1 MKKFLAL
8 VLILF
13 FSAPCFSASIFQGGV
28 SEEGTGTSSR
38 IIDRNTGVGVG
49 GANVILPKQRY
60 STKTD
65 ANGYYSLKDISV
77 SYNTSIVF
85 EKTGYSSSV
94 YNIVS
99 YPSQGTLFLD
109 MALRQK

>member
-1 MKKFLAL
+1 MKKKSILLL
-8 VLILF
+8 VIMSLMSFMLVG
-13 FSAPCFSASIFQGGV
+13 CNLEV
-28 SEEGTGTSSR
+28 SDMF
-38 IIDRNTGVGVG
+38 IIDINGKVSDSATGIALSGVKVSVSG
-49 GANVILPKQRY
+49 I